1 MLNTYL
7 INMDFYI
14 FILKLFLLAILLLSV
29 GVLTFH
35 AHETTRMEKRLG
47 IALPLTMRRILRVN
61 IILGAIILTIFALLL
76 LY

>member
-14 FILKLFLLAILLLSV
+14 FILKLFLLATLLLSL

-47 IALPLTMRRILRVN
+47 IALPITMRRIMRVN
-61 IILGAIILTIFALLL
+61 ILLGAIILAVFTILL